1 MIVISIMAV
10 LLVVLGGYALR
21 VRLTTDDLA
30 TRTSDRFGVLVAAL
44 GSKGPGV
51 AGVALDGSL
60 GSGKADPRAKARRR
74 AVRRARRVN
83 HRGKDSPRKRRRRRS
98 TGSKRKHGRPRGR

>member
-10 LLVVLGGYALR
+10 LLVVLAVCALR
-21 VRLTTDDLA
+21 VRLTTDDA
-30 TRTSDRFGVLVAAL
+30 VVRTSERPGVLVAAF
-44 GSKGPGV
+44 GSKAP
-51 AGVALDGSL
+51 GVALDGSL

-98 TGSKRKHGRPRGR
+98 TGSKHKHGRPRGR